1 MDILLDTHAFL
12 RWVEDDALL
21 SAKARS
27 AIAETAD
34 RVFVSAAS
42 AWELAIKRSLGKL
55 KLALP
60 VDRYVAS
67 HLEANGFSWLPI
79 ELQDIAVVETLPMH
93 HRDPFDRLLIAQA
106 KARKLA
112 IVSADT
118 AFSHYRIKRIW

>member
-12 RWVEDDALL
+12 RWVEDDTLL
-21 SAKARS
+21 SAKARA
-27 AIAETAD
+27 AIED
-34 RVFVSAAS
+34 RDNRVHLSAAS
-42 AWELAIKRSLGKL
+42 AWELAIKRGIGKL

-79 ELQDIAVVETLPMH
+79 ELQDIAVVESLPMH
-93 HRDPFDRLLIAQA
+93 HRDPFDRLLVAQA

-112 IVSADT
+112 IVSADA
-118 AFSHYRIKRIW
+118 AFSNYRVKRIW

>member
-21 SAKARS
+21 SARARS

-34 RVFVSAAS
+34 RVYLSAAS

>member
-12 RWVEDDALL
+12 RWVEDDTLL
-21 SAKARS
+21 SAKART
-27 AIAETAD
+27 AIEGRNN
-34 RVFVSAAS
+34 RVHLSAAS
-42 AWELAIKRSLGKL
+42 AWELAIKSSLGKL

-112 IVSADT
+112 IVSADA
-118 AFSHYRIKRIW
+118 AFSSYRVKQIW